1 MSALAPPPATPQRPE
16 RAENPDKGLKRD
28 AIGYASNLVISVAS
42 VAPGYSLAA
51 TLGFVVAVAGLQAPA
66 VFIVAFVPMLLVAYS
81 YRYFNEA
88 DPDAG
93 TTFSWVTRAF
103 GPASGWVGGWAIIVA
118 DIIVMANLASIAG
131 IYTFLLVGW
140 DSAAESTF
148 AITAVGVVWIIVMTW
163 VCYIGIE
170 LNAKTQR
177 WLLSAEV
184 VTLAL
189 FAVWAL
195 AKVAIDD
202 PAGSVTPSLDW
213 LNPFAADSLSGFLD
227 GVLLAVFI
235 YWGWDSGVTVNE
247 ESRDRH
253 HGPGKAAVVAT
264 LVLLGIYV
272 VVSIAAQAYGGE
284 KALVDNADDVL
295 SFLGGQV
302 FPSPLDKLLIIA
314 VLTSAAASTQTTIL
328 PTARTSLSMARH
340 GALPRIIGRVHP
352 RHLTPDVSTI
362 GMGAASIAFY
372 VALTVVSEDVLGDS
386 IVALGFM
393 IAFYYGLTGF
403 ACAWYFRDALGR
415 GLRPALTRIVAPA
428 VGGVLLFAL
437 FAKAVHDYGFV
448 PDNYSTSL
456 WGIGTPVWI
465 GVGGLL
471 AGIVAMLITRALL
484 PGPFW
489 HRRTEKAPPEL
500 LA

>member
-1 MSALAPPPATPQRPE
+1 MASIAPPPAPPTPPE
-16 RAENPDKGLKRD
+16 RAPCPDKGLKRD
-28 AIGYASNLVISVAS
+28 AIGYASNLVIAVAS

-66 VFIVAFVPMLLVAYS
+66 VFIVAFIPMLLVAYA
-81 YRYFNEA
+81 YRYFNAA

-93 TTFSWVTRAF
+93 TTFAWVTRAF
-103 GPASGWVGGWAIIVA
+103 GPGTGWVGGWAIIVA

-131 IYTFLLVGW
+131 IYSFLLVGW
-140 DSAAESTF
+140 QSAADSTV
-148 AITAVGVVWIIVMTW
+148 AVTLVGVVWIVVMTW

-170 LNAKTQR
+170 LNATTQK

-184 VTLAL
+184 FTLGL

-195 AKVAIDD
+195 AKVYISD
-202 PAGSVTPSLDW
+202 PVGSLHPSLSW

-235 YWGWDSGVTVNE
+235 YWGWDSGVAVNE
-247 ESRDRH
+247 ESKDRH
-253 HGPGKAAVVAT
+253 HGPGKAAVVST

-272 VVSIAAQAYGGE
+272 IVSVAAQAYGGE
-284 KALVDNADDVL
+284 RGLIAHSDDVL
-295 SFLGGQV
+295 SFLGGEV
-302 FPSPLDKLLIIA
+302 FPSPIDKLLIIA

-362 GMGAASIAFY
+362 GMGAASILFY
-372 VALTVVSEDVLGDS
+372 VVLTIVSEDVLGDS

-393 IAFYYGLTGF
+393 IAFYYGLTGL

-415 GLRPALTRIVAPA
+415 GLRPALTRVVAPT
-428 VGGVLLFAL
+428 VGGLMLFAL
-437 FAKAVHDYGFV
+437 FYKALRDYGRPENV
-448 PDNYSTSL
+448 TTSL
-456 WGIGTPVWI
+456 FGIGTPVWI

-471 AGIVAMLITRALL
+471 AGVIAMLITRALL

-489 HRRTEKAPPEL
+489 KRRTEKAPPEL

>member
-1 MSALAPPPATPQRPE
+1 MATTAPPSSPGPQ

-28 AIGYASNLVISVAS
+28 AIGYVSNLVIAVAS

-51 TLGFVVAVAGLQAPA
+51 TLGFVVAVVGLQAPA
-66 VFIVAFVPMLLVAYS
+66 VFIVAFVPMLLVAYA
-81 YRYFNEA
+81 YRYFNAA

-103 GPASGWVGGWAIIVA
+103 GPGTGWVGGWAIIVA
-118 DIIVMANLASIAG
+118 DIIVMSNLASIAG
-131 IYTFLLVGW
+131 IYTFLLPGW
-140 DSAAESTF
+140 DSAAESTV
-148 AITAVGVVWIIVMTW
+148 AVTAVGVVWIIVMTW

-170 LNAKTQR
+170 LNAATQK

-195 AKVAIDD
+195 VKVA
-202 PAGSVTPSLDW
+202 VTDVPGEVSPSLSW
-213 LNPFAADSLSGFLD
+213 LNPLDAPSAGGFLD
-227 GVLLAVFI
+227 GLLLAIFI
-235 YWGWDSGVTVNE
+235 YWGWDSGVAVNE
-247 ESRDRH
+247 ESQDRR
-253 HGPGKAAVVAT
+253 HGPGRAAVVAT

-272 VVSIAAQAYGGE
+272 VVSIAAQAYAGPQ
-284 KALVDNADDVL
+284 ALVDNSDDVL
-295 SFLGGQV
+295 SFLGTEV

-340 GALPRIIGRVHP
+340 GALPKIIGRVHP

-362 GMGAASIAFY
+362 GMGVASIVFY
-372 VALTVVSEDVLGDS
+372 VALTIVSEDVLGDS

-393 IAFYYGLTGF
+393 IAFYYGLTGL
-403 ACAWYFRDALGR
+403 ACAWYFRDVTRR
-415 GLRPALTRIVAPA
+415 GLGPALRYIVAPLA
-428 VGGVLLFAL
+428 GALILF
-437 FAKAVHDYGFV
+437 FIFGKAVHDYGFV
-448 PDNYSTSL
+448 SDNYSTSL
-456 WGIGTPVWI
+456 FGIGTPVWV
-465 GVGGLL
+465 GVGGLI
-471 AGIVAMLITRALL
+471 AGVLAMLLTRVLL

-489 HRRTEKAPPEL
+489 QRRTERADLTEL
-500 LA
+500 DT